1 MNPAAPAVGAAPPVA
16 AGSARHLAWLYAPET
31 VRTGIAALLTLDAEI
46 ASSTRAGLDHAV
58 AHARLGWW
66 EEEVG
71 ELARGRPRHPVGR
84 QLADAFAAVELSP
97 PDLRGL
103 VEVAR
108 LDLACAAF
116 ESQPEL
122 ADYLAR
128 WSEGLFRNLLLLS
141 CPAPDARADVERLAT
156 AAGSAVRDIELVA
169 RLASDARLG
178 RVRVALPPPAGAQG
192 AHEPWQAQPWP
203 PAQALQVKERLRGR
217 RQGLLRAAA
226 ALPASRRP
234 ALRAA
239 LVWCT
244 LAARL
249 ADRCAA
255 ALPLQY
261 DAGRFDAPAAAW
273 IGWRAALAASRG
285 RLPGALQ
292 ENR

>member
-1 MNPAAPAVGAAPPVA
+1 MSPAAPAVGAAPPVA
-16 AGSARHLAWLYAPET
+16 AGSARHLAWLYAPAT
-31 VRTGIAALLTLDAEI
+31 ARAGIAALLTLESEI
-46 ASSTRAGLDHAV
+46 AASTRPGLDHAV
-58 AHARLGWW
+58 AHARLAWW
-66 EEEVG
+66 QEEAG
-71 ELARGRPRHPVGR
+71 ELARGRPRHPLGK
-84 QLADAFAAVELSP
+84 QLADAFGAAALSP

-122 ADYLAR
+122 ADYLAQ
-128 WSEGLFRNLLLLS
+128 WSQGLFRNLVLLN
-141 CPAPDARADVERLAT
+141 CAGPDLRADVERFAT

-178 RVRVALPPPAGAQG
+178 RVHVALRPPPAAQS

-203 PAQALQVKERLRGR
+203 PAEAGQLQERLLNR
-217 RQGLLRAAA
+217 RRAVLQAA
-226 ALPASRRP
+226 SLLPAS
-234 ALRAA
+234 LRERQRAG

-261 DAGRFDAPAAAW
+261 DAGRFEAPVAAW
-273 IGWRAALAASRG
+273 RAWRAALAASRG
-285 RLPGALQ
+285 QLPGALQ